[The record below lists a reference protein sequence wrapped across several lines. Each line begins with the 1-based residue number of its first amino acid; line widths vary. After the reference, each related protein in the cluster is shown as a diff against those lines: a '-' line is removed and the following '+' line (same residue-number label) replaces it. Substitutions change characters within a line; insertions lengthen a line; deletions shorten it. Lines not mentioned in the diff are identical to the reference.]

1 MPTYIK
7 IKIRRDSTANWA
19 SANPILDLGEIGAD
33 MDKHG
38 LKVGNGVSR
47 WTDLPFCSPELV
59 NDLITGGTDKALTA
73 EQGKELNKK
82 INDKATELNNNFT
95 TLLTNLETKL
105 TKIIDTNAVVVE
117 DNLNSSSP
125 VNALSAKQGKEL
137 KALIDRVANGGV
149 TVEDNLYTKSSSSAL
164 SANMGVELKGL
175 IDGVDSKVTNIYEQV
190 SGLGIFGMSYTL
202 EYRSDR
208 VKPQR
213 IIFSDGV
220 TATLT
225 WLGDSVL
232 QKITASTG
240 EVMTINYD
248 DDGRIV
254 GRTITRP

>member
-1 MPTYIK
+1 MATYIK

-19 SANPILDLGEIGAD
+19 SVNPVLDLGEIGAD

-59 NDLITGGTDKALTA
+59 NDLVTGGIDKALTA
-73 EQGKELNKK
+73 EQGKELNNK
-82 INDKATELNNNFT
+82 INTLNTALNNIT
-95 TLLTNLETKL
+95 PVT
-105 TKIIDTNAVVVE
+105 VE
-117 DNLNSSSP
+117 DYSKGWANLTSTT
-125 VNALSAKQGKEL
+125 NALSAASGKEL
-137 KALIDRVANGGV
+137 KRLIDNVANGGV
-149 TVEDNLYTKSSSSAL
+149 TVEDNLVTKSSSSAL

-175 IDGVDSKVTNIYEQV
+175 IDGVDNKLGNISDQIN
-190 SGLGIFGMSYTL
+190 GLGIFGMSYTL
-202 EYRSDR
+202 EYRNDR

-213 IIFSDGV
+213 IVFEDGV

-225 WLGDSVL
+225 WLGDSIL

-240 EVMTINYD
+240 EVMTIDYD
-248 DDGRIV
+248 EDGRIV